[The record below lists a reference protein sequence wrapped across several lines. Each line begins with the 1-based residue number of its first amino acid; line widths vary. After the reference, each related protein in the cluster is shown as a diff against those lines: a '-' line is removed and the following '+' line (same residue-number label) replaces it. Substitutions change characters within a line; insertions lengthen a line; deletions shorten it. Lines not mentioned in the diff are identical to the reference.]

1 MRIEPY
7 VFFDGRCDEA
17 IDFYR
22 AALGAETLML
32 LRYSDAP
39 ADAGPP
45 PEGCSPPPP
54 GTSDK
59 VMHAALRVGETTV
72 MLSDGMCG
80 GNPKF
85 EGMSLSLTAADDAEA
100 ARIFAALAD
109 GGQVMVPLGPSF
121 FASSFGMLAD
131 RFGVN
136 WMVVAG
142 NAPPAA

>member
-17 IDFYR
+17 IAFYR
-22 AALGAETLML
+22 DALGAETLML

-39 ADAGPP
+39 TDGGPP
-45 PEGCSPPPP
+45 PEGCTPPPP
-54 GTSDK
+54 GSADK
-59 VMHAALRVGETTV
+59 VMHAAVRIGETTL

-80 GNPKF
+80 GSPRF

-109 GGQVMVPLGPSF
+109 GGQVMVPLAPSF

-142 NAPPAA
+142 ADAS

>member
-17 IDFYR
+17 IAFYR

-39 ADAGPP
+39 ADDGPP

-54 GTSDK
+54 GSSDK
-59 VMHAALRVGETTV
+59 VMHAALRIGETTL

-80 GNPKF
+80 GQPKF
-85 EGMSLSLTAADDAEA
+85 EGMSLSLTVADDAEA
-100 ARIFAALAD
+100 ARVFAALAD
-109 GGQVMVPLGPSF
+109 GGQVQVPLAPSF
-121 FASSFGMLAD
+121 FTSSFGMLAD

-136 WMVVAG
+136 WMVVTETT
-142 NAPPAA
+142 PA

>member
-39 ADAGPP
+39 ADDGPP
-45 PEGCSPPPP
+45 PEGCGPMPP
-54 GTSDK
+54 GSSDK
-59 VMHAALRVGETTV
+59 VMHAALRIGETTL

-80 GNPKF
+80 GQPKF
-85 EGMSLSLTAADDAEA
+85 EGMSLSLTVADDAEA
-100 ARIFAALAD
+100 ARVFAALAD
-109 GGQVMVPLGPSF
+109 GGQVQVPLAPSF

-136 WMVVAG
+136 WMVVAQASPG
-142 NAPPAA
+142 